1 MQAVA
6 NYIAKYATKAL
17 DAAGIPDR
25 PIRSRADITAL
36 RCHNH
41 YTPPRGSSAAARY
54 RGPDGKLR
62 SAPNTFARK
71 SDAARWL
78 TLKEAEIARG
88 DWLDP
93 DAARVPFADYA
104 EQWIHDRVLKVRTQ
118 ELYLGLLHNHLLPTF
133 GSSTVADIDEAA
145 VGRWRKNRLDAG
157 PNAARPFG
165 PVTFAKAYRLLH
177 AILAT
182 AADDQII
189 RRNPCRIENAGKEDS
204 PERQIVPLPVVFAII
219 GAMPARYRMLVLLA
233 TFAGL
238 RWGEL
243 TALRRDSIDL
253 DACEIR
259 ISETVAQLDRGGLR
273 PDTPKSSA
281 GWRTAAFPDDLV
293 PELQWHLQRFAEA
306 GPRGLVFVGPKGAQ
320 LRRTNFRPIWVKAC
334 TAAGAPG
341 VHFHDLRHTGGTLA
355 AATGATLKELM
366 ARLGHS
372 SPRAAMIYQHATRDR
387 DKAIA
392 QALGGLARQ
401 ARTGQLSRPQQ
412 ESGEQ

>member
-1 MQAVA
+1 ATGGSALYCDLARRKNAGHRQDGLGPRCSVGHLAVAVRYTTEPRCGCPPITLRFGDQADARPVRHGSDLPGTGQALNVQAVA

-182 AADDQII
+182 AADDQ
-189 RRNPCRIENAGKEDS
+189 
-204 PERQIVPLPVVFAII
+204 
-219 GAMPARYRMLVLLA
+219 
-233 TFAGL
+233 
-238 RWGEL
+238 
-243 TALRRDSIDL
+243 
-253 DACEIR
+253 
-259 ISETVAQLDRGGLR
+259 
-273 PDTPKSSA
+273 
-281 GWRTAAFPDDLV
+281 
-293 PELQWHLQRFAEA
+293 
-306 GPRGLVFVGPKGAQ
+306 
-320 LRRTNFRPIWVKAC
+320 
-334 TAAGAPG
+334 
-341 VHFHDLRHTGGTLA
+341 
-355 AATGATLKELM
+355 
-366 ARLGHS
+366 
-372 SPRAAMIYQHATRDR
+372 
-387 DKAIA
+387 
-392 QALGGLARQ
+392 
-401 ARTGQLSRPQQ
+401 
-412 ESGEQ
+412 